1 MNADTSRGREN
12 PAGKS
17 HGLLRYGAV
26 TAMRSAGAELA
37 ARSVRCDEL
46 LVAQTVGRR
55 AVTVYRQFKEESG
68 AHVLP
73 SRLKPDLPLQMQMEF
88 TLSKTLFTTM
98 KFSNMSYI
106 VHVHNAAGYP
116 ETQTR
121 TAYHCSS

>member
-12 PAGKS
+12 PARKI
-17 HGLLRYGAV
+17 HWLLRYGAV

-46 LVAQTVGRR
+46 QADGRR
-55 AVTVYRQFKEESG
+55 AATVYRQLKEESG

>member
-1 MNADTSRGREN
+1 MNADTRRGRVT

-17 HGLLRYGAV
+17 HWLPSNGTV

-46 LVAQTVGRR
+46 LVAQADGRR
-55 AVTVYRQFKEESG
+55 AVTVYRQLKEESG

-88 TLSKTLFTTM
+88 TIITQK
-98 KFSNMSYI
+98 K
-106 VHVHNAAGYP
+106 YP
-116 ETQTR
+116 MNNLK
-121 TAYHCSS
+121 